1 MNKSTEIV
9 IGNRG
14 ADYVAIRVFAP
25 RIDGWRRADIEV
37 RCDGWTGN
45 LKWSLMKGELT
56 RFAEEIR
63 RLHRDLRGSATL
75 QPLEPNICLTFTGD
89 GKGHIGVKGIARNNF
104 VSRTEL
110 RFDLTIDQTY
120 LKEIASSLTEADP
133 A

>member
-1 MNKSTEIV
+1 MDPKSQMEPDERRTHSFR
-9 IGNRG
+9 RG
-14 ADYVAIRVFAP
+14 DSPA
-25 RIDGWRRADIEV
+25 
-37 RCDGWTGN
+37 
-45 LKWSLMKGELT
+45 
-56 RFAEEIR
+56 
-63 RLHRDLRGSATL
+63 HRDLRGSATL